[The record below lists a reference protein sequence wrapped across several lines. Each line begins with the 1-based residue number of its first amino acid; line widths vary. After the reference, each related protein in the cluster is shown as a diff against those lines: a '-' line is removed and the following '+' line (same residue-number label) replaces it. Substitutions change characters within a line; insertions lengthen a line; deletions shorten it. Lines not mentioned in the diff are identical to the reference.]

1 MKKVISVVLCLVITA
16 LCLVPA
22 WAKTEVKGEI
32 TDYPV
37 VVVPG
42 FSAAWLRYDNGTEE
56 GICAWNGLNFDA
68 LLPNL
73 LDRIAELGAGVAVM
87 NVDNAE
93 YLASILAEELDRA
106 WPYVG
111 CNPDGSSTYPLD
123 VYYFDPAITN
133 TAYMDEHD
141 IKFGY
146 HDVEN
151 AEIIA
156 DYIGTENIYNFN
168 VDWRMGS
175 EFCANKL
182 NDYITAVKELT
193 GKDKVNVIATS
204 QGGQITATYLTLFG
218 EQNDVDNAVLSS
230 PATCGTTLA
239 ADLLGQTVSAQE
251 VGLMQIIEHGMWM
264 DEDYEWLLRAE
275 KLGFLDDILNSL
287 VPYLAGS
294 VGYWGAVW
302 DLVPTEKYEALKK
315 QYLSGAESAPLAA
328 QSDRFHYEIQPKFA
342 ETFQACRD
350 RGMNI
355 SIIAGTGVGVF
366 SSGTT
371 EADGVID
378 VATATG
384 ATVAPW
390 GSRFT
395 DGYVQVNSCNGNYK
409 LSPSRTIDAS
419 TAFLPDNTWLVDGI
433 YHGWSWFS
441 YTTRPLAIT
450 LLLTDRITSV
460 YSDPDFPQFMASD
473 NCSKGV
479 YFTFNN
485 ASVGYISGQSDTLTV
500 KNVCEKSSM
509 RILAVYCDNVDL
521 KFDVDRSVKLAPGES
536 LTVPVSGALPQVSG
550 KVAHITV
557 CFAMDNATP
566 LSYKTTAFT
575 VMNGEAVQGESGI
588 QPVEQTTPF
597 EKAMPDFILKI
608 FQWCG
613 LREWFAM
620 LSVLVASLF

>member
-1 MKKVISVVLCLVITA
+1 MKKITAAALCLVMVV

-22 WAKTEVKGEI
+22 WAGTEVKGEI

-42 FSAAWLRYDNGTEE
+42 FSAAWLRYDDGTEE
-56 GICAWNGLNFDA
+56 GVCAWNGLNFDA
-68 LLPNL
+68 VLPNL
-73 LDRIAELGAGVAVM
+73 LSRILELGAGLAVM
-87 NVDNAE
+87 NLDNAK
-93 YLASILAEELDRA
+93 YLASVLAEELERA

-111 CNPDGSSTYPLD
+111 CNPDGSSTYPMD
-123 VYYFDPAITN
+123 VYYFDPAVTN
-133 TAYMDEHD
+133 TAYMDAND
-141 IKFGY
+141 IGFGF

-151 AEIIA
+151 ADIIA

-182 NDYITAVKELT
+182 NDYIKGVKELT

-239 ADLLGQTVSAQE
+239 ADLLSRTVSAQE

-287 VPYLAGS
+287 IPHLADS

-302 DLVPTEKYEALKK
+302 DLVPTEKYEALKQ
-315 QYLSGAESAPLAA
+315 QYLSAPASAPLVA

-342 ETFQACRD
+342 DTFRTCREN
-350 RGMNI
+350 GMNI
-355 SIIAGTGVGVF
+355 SIIAGTNVGVF

-395 DGYVQVNSCNGNYK
+395 DGYVQKNSCGGSYK
-409 LSPSRTIDAS
+409 LSPGRTIDAS
-419 TAFLPDNTWLVDGI
+419 TAFLPDNTWFVEGI

-450 LLLTDRITSV
+450 LLLTDRITDV
-460 YSDPDFPQFMASD
+460 YSDPDFPQFMVSD

-479 YFTFNN
+479 CFSFNN
-485 ASVGYISGQSDTLTV
+485 APVGYLNGQSDTLTV
-500 KNVCEKSSM
+500 KNVCEKSDM
-509 RILAVYCDNVDL
+509 RILGIYCDNLDL
-521 KFDVDRSVKLAPGES
+521 KFKVDRSVKLAPGET
-536 LTVPVSGALPQVSG
+536 LTVPVTGTVPQEAG
-550 KVAHITV
+550 RCIHITV
-557 CFAMDNATP
+557 CFAMGNITP
-566 LSYKTTAFT
+566 LSYKTNAFT
-575 VMNGEAVQGESGI
+575 LMNGEFVQGESGI
-588 QPVEQTTPF
+588 QPIEQTTPF
-597 EKAMPDFILKI
+597 EKAMPEFLLKI
-608 FQWCG
+608 FQWFG
-613 LREWFAM
+613 FREWFAM
-620 LSVLVASLF
+620 LSVLVVSLF